1 MIPEFDTP
9 GHVQMGWESTGLL
22 TDCYDKD
29 GTKTGTGPLNPTL
42 NVRPHRLV
50 SPHHPPCQLLTVA
63 VHASGHVRLPDEV
76 LR

>member
-1 MIPEFDTP
+1 MVSGVIPEFDTP

-42 NVRPHRLV
+42 NARPHPTRLTTAHRV
-50 SPHHPPCQLLTVA
+50 SC
-63 VHASGHVRLPDEV
+63 
-76 LR
+76 